1 MAVSFRHIPKGSLIG
16 DGTVKFRHY
25 GAEAPVGKYTW
36 EAVFAS
42 EAAGT
47 YATDYAIGDEVPLD
61 LGSEGLIHMQI
72 AGFDMDDKA
81 DGNGKAGIT
90 WIAKELLATS
100 HRMNSSGTNSGG
112 WEATE
117 LRAYLKGTIK
127 PLIPSNV
134 RNAIVSVSK
143 KSDLYPSRS
152 QTTTEDVWIPSY
164 KEVFNSGE
172 GDYYYSALFPDAAS
186 RKKHKAGSTSA
197 TNWWLRSASP
207 NYSSNFRSARASGS
221 AYTSGANSST
231 LGVALSF
238 CT

>member
-25 GAEAPVGKYTW
+25 GAEAPVDKYTW

-61 LGSEGLIHMQI
+61 LGSEGLIQMQI
-72 AGFDMDDKA
+72 AAFDTDDKA
-81 DGNGKAGIT
+81 DGSGKAGIT
-90 WIAKELLATS
+90 WIAKELLVTS
-100 HRMNSSGTNSGG
+100 NRMNATNTNSGG

-117 LRAYLKGTIK
+117 MRSYLKNTIK

-134 RNAIVSVSK
+134 RNAIVNVTK
-143 KSDLYPSRS
+143 KSDLYPSAS

-164 KEVFNSGE
+164 KEVSNSGV
-172 GDYYYSALFPDAAS
+172 GDYYYSALFPDNAS
-186 RKKHKAGSTSA
+186 RIKHKAGSTSA
-197 TNWWLRSASP
+197 YRWWLRSANQTGSSRFRYVHTTGSVSD
-207 NYSSNFRSARASGS
+207 NYAST
-221 AYTSGANSST
+221 AY
-231 LGVALSF
+231 GVALSF